1 MKEPE
6 THKKMNENRS
16 KDHKHNAKEVAGNI
30 SGNKHKSED
39 ERLKTP
45 FNLNDF
51 LRGKE
56 ITRLHENADMVST
69 RHPTRTTS
77 TKTSNDPKMDTPICL
92 LVEDCTAVAKAMMNC
107 ITRQNWQ
114 VYLAQDGKTAL
125 ELLKSRTWDVVFMD
139 DQLPIISGSTCV
151 VNFRDWEK
159 GNRMSRQNNLFLCSA
174 DAHRDDALSLQG
186 FDGILCKPLHMPK
199 LISILKKC
207 SLDRNVIVH

>member
-6 THKKMNENRS
+6 IHKKMNENQS
-16 KDHKHNAKEVAGNI
+16 KDNIHHTEEIAGNI
-30 SGNKHKSED
+30 SGNKYKSED
-39 ERLKTP
+39 ERLRTV

-51 LRGKE
+51 LLGKE
-56 ITRLHENADMVST
+56 ITRLHENDDIVSLH
-69 RHPTRTTS
+69 HPTQTTS
-77 TKTSNDPKMDTPICL
+77 TERSNDQKIDTPICL

-107 ITRQNWQ
+107 IKRQNWQ
-114 VYLAQDGKTAL
+114 VSLAQDGKTAL
-125 ELLKSRTWDVVFMD
+125 ELLKSRIWDVVFMD
-139 DQLPIISGSTCV
+139 DQLPILSGSTCV

-207 SLDRNVIVH
+207 SIDRNVI